1 VIKTRRLRL
10 TKVFYYLIDLT
21 DNYKGILYTTCIS
34 SWKIIALDSLYLPVY
49 LVVLKLIVPKGLG
62 VGVVVSS
69 SFLRGLPFRFPLR
82 ILKLAAV
89 ILSLLACEY
98 TSIV

>member
-1 VIKTRRLRL
+1 M
-10 TKVFYYLIDLT
+10 
-21 DNYKGILYTTCIS
+21 
-34 SWKIIALDSLYLPVY
+34 ALDSLYLPVY

-62 VGVVVSS
+62 AGVAVSS

-82 ILKLAAV
+82 ILKPVAV
-89 ILSLLACEY
+89 ILSLLASEY